1 MKLGEILELADNI
14 DEVVY
19 DISGEL
25 LDYEDEGVDCEVPT
39 FLISSTFDKRDLD
52 KSERLQYSKLEKLF
66 KGYLCCSYDRIEEIE
81 DGYLCV
87 NILMMKQGN

>member
-1 MKLGEILELADNI
+1 MKLGEILELSESI

-19 DISGEL
+19 NISGDL
-25 LDYEDEGVDCEVPT
+25 LEYYEDIGCEVHT

-52 KSERLQYSKLEKLF
+52 KAERLQYSILEKVF

-87 NILMMKQGN
+87 NILMEKQGN

>member
-1 MKLGEILELADNI
+1 MKLGEILKLAESI

-19 DISGEL
+19 NISGDL
-25 LDYEDEGVDCEVPT
+25 LEYYEDTRCEVHT
-39 FLISSTFDKRDLD
+39 FLISSTFDKRNLD
-52 KSERLQYSKLEKLF
+52 VSKDKHYSVLEKLF

-87 NILMMKQGN
+87 NILMTKQGN

>member
-1 MKLGEILELADNI
+1 MKLGEILELSESI

-19 DISGEL
+19 DNSGEL
-25 LDYEDEGVDCEVPT
+25 LGYEDEDVDCEVST

-52 KSERLQYSKLEKLF
+52 KSERLQYSILEKVF
-66 KGYLCCSYDRIEEIE
+66 KGYLCRSYDRIEEIE

-87 NILMMKQGN
+87 NILMEKQGN

>member
-1 MKLGEILELADNI
+1 MKLREILELAESI

-19 DISGEL
+19 DSSGEC
-25 LDYEDEGVDCEVPT
+25 LDYCDDTECEVPT
-39 FLISSTFDKRDLD
+39 FFISSTFDKRNLD
-52 KSERLQYSKLEKLF
+52 VSEDKHYSKLEKLF

-87 NILMMKQGN
+87 NILMEKQGN

>member
-1 MKLGEILELADNI
+1 MKLGKILEIAESI

-19 DISGEL
+19 NISGDL
-25 LDYEDEGVDCEVPT
+25 LDYYEDIECEVPT
-39 FLISSTFDKRDLD
+39 FLVSSTFDKRDLD
-52 KSERLQYSKLEKLF
+52 KVERLQYSILEKVF

-87 NILMMKQGN
+87 NILMEKQGN

>member
-1 MKLGEILELADNI
+1 MKLGEILELAESI

-19 DISGEL
+19 NISGDL
-25 LDYEDEGVDCEVPT
+25 LEYYEDTRCEVYT
-39 FLISSTFDKRDLD
+39 FLISSTFDIRNLD
-52 KSERLQYSKLEKLF
+52 VSEDKQYSVLEKVF

-87 NILMMKQGN
+87 NILMEKQGN

>member
-1 MKLGEILELADNI
+1 MKLGEILELSESI
-14 DEVVY
+14 DAVVY
-19 DISGEL
+19 NISGDL
-25 LDYEDEGVDCEVPT
+25 LEYYEDIGCEVYT

-66 KGYLCCSYDRIEEIE
+66 KGYLCCSYARIEEIE